1 MADRQISDGKVSL
14 AARISEAAVIGALAL
29 LVLVFFIQTFEEISA
44 FARASQGRGPFFF
57 PRFVL
62 GVMALL
68 IALLIL
74 LLPGARHRGSELPAL
89 KPALRMLALMAAT
102 AGYCAAM
109 PVIGFLSS
117 SIVFAIVVPAILGRR
132 DILVLA
138 AVAVSY
144 SLAVWFLFER
154 VFLILLPGF
163 SWPW

>member
-1 MADRQISDGKVSL
+1 MTDREISDGKVSL
-14 AARISEAAVIGALAL
+14 AARVTEAAVIGALAL
-29 LVLVFFIQTFEEISA
+29 VVLVFFIQTFEEISA

-62 GVMALL
+62 GVMAVLL
-68 IALLIL
+68 ALLMF
-74 LLPGARHRGSELPAL
+74 LLPGVRHRGTELPAL
-89 KPALRMLALMAAT
+89 RPSLRMLALMAAT

-109 PVIGFLSS
+109 PVIGFLAS
-117 SIVFAIVVPAILGRR
+117 SIVFAIAVPAILGRR
-132 DILVLA
+132 DILLLA
-138 AVAVSY
+138 AVAASY